1 MLDEVEDYVN
11 GKPIKQ
17 YRVLV
22 KSPVYGW
29 RKSLSHNMMRFQA
42 ENLARTFA
50 DDMNAIVV
58 EEATADTLL
67 MFLRDGGTDG

>member
-29 RKSLSHNMMRFQA
+29 RKSLSH
-42 ENLARTFA
+42 
-50 DDMNAIVV
+50 
-58 EEATADTLL
+58 TLL